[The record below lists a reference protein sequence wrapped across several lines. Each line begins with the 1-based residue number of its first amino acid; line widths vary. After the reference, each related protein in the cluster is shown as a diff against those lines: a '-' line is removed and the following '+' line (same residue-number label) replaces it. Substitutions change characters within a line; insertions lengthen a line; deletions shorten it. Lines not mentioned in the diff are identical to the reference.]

1 MAEKEKRVYR
11 AKLAEQAERYEGTV
25 CVLFC
30 ELRVFAELQCGFS
43 MEFCF
48 MLVITICCSCQFIC
62 RYFSFLNKG
71 YVGKVTPCAMNIAS
85 DFKSKCDS
93 TSISTKN
100 SYFCLP
106 LLWLHTRFL
115 LCLTDI
121 QGLFCRLLQKW

>member
-1 MAEKEKRVYR
+1 
-11 AKLAEQAERYEGTV
+11 
-25 CVLFC
+25 
-30 ELRVFAELQCGFS
+30 
-43 MEFCF
+43 
-48 MLVITICCSCQFIC
+48 MLDITICCSCQFIC

-71 YVGKVTPCAMNIAS
+71 YVGKVKPCAMNIAS